1 MSESVF
7 RVLIVDDE
15 PLART
20 TLRRLLM
27 QDEEIEVVGEGANGE
42 EALELIRSERP
53 ELVFLDVEMPGMGG
67 MEVLSTLAAD
77 ERPAVVFTTAFE
89 QYALGAFEAQA
100 LDYLLKPFDDERFRE
115 SLARAKERLRRDA
128 LARRVAD
135 EGTYSSRLSFHKEGR
150 VEVIHVEELDWVQAA
165 DQYVLLHVEEDS
177 ILVRKSMGDL
187 ERLLD
192 PARFPRVHR
201 SAIVALDR
209 VTRLESLGGGT
220 GRLLLRDGTWVP
232 VSRSRV
238 AAIRRLLG

>member
-1 MSESVF
+1 M
-7 RVLIVDDE
+7 
-15 PLART
+15 
-20 TLRRLLM
+20 
-27 QDEEIEVVGEGANGE
+27 
-42 EALELIRSERP
+42 
-53 ELVFLDVEMPGMGG
+53 
-67 MEVLSTLAAD
+67 
-77 ERPAVVFTTAFE
+77 
-89 QYALGAFEAQA
+89 
-100 LDYLLKPFDDERFRE
+100 
-115 SLARAKERLRRDA
+115 
-128 LARRVAD
+128 
-135 EGTYSSRLSFHKEGR
+135 
-150 VEVIHVEELDWVQAA
+150 
-165 DQYVLLHVEEDS
+165 LHVEEDS

>member
-1 MSESVF
+1 MAGASLVGRRRAGTRRSGIAAVGPVRRRAAVGNELSLRTRERTTASTPSSEPRAQLLVG
-7 RVLIVDDE
+7 IETDE
-15 PLART
+15 GRRGSDEEARSGAKDRRLSEPQRGDRDPQRRQDEQPLART

-27 QDEEIEVVGEGANGE
+27 Q
-42 EALELIRSERP
+42 
-53 ELVFLDVEMPGMGG
+53 
-67 MEVLSTLAAD
+67 
-77 ERPAVVFTTAFE
+77 
-89 QYALGAFEAQA
+89 
-100 LDYLLKPFDDERFRE
+100 
-115 SLARAKERLRRDA
+115 
-128 LARRVAD
+128 
-135 EGTYSSRLSFHKEGR
+135 
-150 VEVIHVEELDWVQAA
+150 WVQAA